1 MCIIGSHANQGPDC
15 FFAQNQTTRAVP
27 ILLLLSSFS
36 LHCSSSSRVNLL
48 PPLASAPSA
57 VAASVAAQLSLPHRC
72 SPFPPPP
79 LGLLSTSPTKMKKDE
94 TVKLISAEGFEFIIG
109 KKAAMVSQTIRN
121 MLTSP
126 ARLIV
131 DPKTRRH
138 KGFGFV
144 TFEIEIEA
152 QKAVKALDARIVKGR
167 MIFVEFAKART
178 VGGDHSGK

>member
-1 MCIIGSHANQGPDC
+1 MSFIARTRRCMMPPPCPPFCYSKARFISEL
-15 FFAQNQTTRAVP
+15 FVKKLSFYTTEND
-27 ILLLLSSFS
+27 LKNMF
-36 LHCSSSSRVNLL
+36 
-48 PPLASAPSA
+48 
-57 VAASVAAQLSLPHRC
+57 
-72 SPFPPPP
+72 SPF
-79 LGLLSTSPTKMKKDE
+79 GVVKD
-94 TVKLISAEGFEFIIG
+94 
-109 KKAAMVSQTIRN
+109 
-121 MLTSP
+121 

-144 TFEIEIEA
+144 TFETEIEA